1 MRHPSPAPK
10 STLRL
15 LFLAWLGLMLLTG
28 VSILIGHEL
37 HGKAGL
43 QPLVAGV
50 LWLKSWLVVRY
61 FLEGRSIH
69 WFFRRV
75 LYVFIAITPL
85 CLVGLGLWHE
95 GAQFRLPL

>member
-1 MRHPSPAPK
+1 MSHASPAPK

-15 LFLAWLGLMLLTG
+15 LVLAWLGLMLLTG

-37 HGKAGL
+37 HGMAGL
-43 QPLVAGV
+43 QPLVAGI

-69 WFFRRV
+69 DFFRRV

-85 CLVGLGLWHE
+85 CLIALGLWHE
-95 GAQFRLPL
+95 GVVFGFFP

>member
-1 MRHPSPAPK
+1 MSHASPAPK

-28 VSILIGHEL
+28 VSILTGHEL
-37 HGKAGL
+37 HGRAGL
-43 QPLVAGV
+43 QPLVAGI

-69 WFFRRV
+69 DFFRRV

-85 CLVGLGLWHE
+85 CLIGLGLWHE
-95 GAQFRLPL
+95 RGVFGFFP